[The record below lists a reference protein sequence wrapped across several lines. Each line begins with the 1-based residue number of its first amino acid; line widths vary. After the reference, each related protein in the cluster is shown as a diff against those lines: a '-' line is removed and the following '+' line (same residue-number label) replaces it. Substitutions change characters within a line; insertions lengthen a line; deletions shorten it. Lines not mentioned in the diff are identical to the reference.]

1 MSIVAAMDAPAH
13 VHLGFRRNAIRA
25 GVWVGWLSVLA
36 VATEVATMPDMRH
49 RGAVFTLDVAA
60 AAGNLVFA
68 LVPWQGWLADW
79 RGQLLLDLWSA
90 GLIAFVTLLCALTAG
105 TGTEFNLL
113 LFLVVPF
120 LATAHSHRRRTAW
133 LAVAGGAFTV
143 SALVVGLSLPSAVMR
158 ASLLAATVVLAEA
171 FARATRV
178 EAEGRAAAGARAE
191 LEHALLA
198 EAHHRVKNS
207 LQMVADLLL
216 LARPDGT
223 VGDPFDETA
232 ARIKGIAMVHR
243 LLAERRGGAIG
254 ADMLLEHVAAGV
266 DIGVGVDAVAM
277 PLEAA
282 DAQQLGVIG
291 NELIANAVRHGKP
304 PVFVRLTA
312 DEDCSLVVEDAGTL
326 RDVPQGLGLELVR
339 SVVQGGLNGSFDLR
353 SLPGGG
359 TLAEVRFPRLSGARP
374 RR

>member
-1 MSIVAAMDAPAH
+1 
-13 VHLGFRRNAIRA
+13 
-25 GVWVGWLSVLA
+25 
-36 VATEVATMPDMRH
+36 
-49 RGAVFTLDVAA
+49 
-60 AAGNLVFA
+60 
-68 LVPWQGWLADW
+68 
-79 RGQLLLDLWSA
+79 
-90 GLIAFVTLLCALTAG
+90 
-105 TGTEFNLL
+105 
-113 LFLVVPF
+113 
-120 LATAHSHRRRTAW
+120 
-133 LAVAGGAFTV
+133 
-143 SALVVGLSLPSAVMR
+143 
-158 ASLLAATVVLAEA
+158 LAEA

-216 LARPDGT
+216 LARPDGA

-254 ADMLLEHVAAGV
+254 ADQLLEHVAAGV

-326 RDVPQGLGLELVR
+326 LDVPQGLGLELVR

-359 TLAEVRFPRLSGARP
+359 TLAEVRFPRLSGARS